1 MEKLIKIEIK
11 VDSEKDE
18 FGNLITLKG
27 FEDGIPIQNTIE
39 LVGLLEIVKQQEIK
53 NLFSK
58 EVRD

>member
-11 VDSEKDE
+11 VDSDSDE

-27 FEDGIPIQNTIE
+27 FEDGKPIQNTIE

-53 NLFSK
+53 NLFNK
-58 EVRD
+58 EVKD

>member
-27 FEDGIPIQNTIE
+27 FEDGKPIQNTIE